1 MKELSLQELPPKADI
16 ESKLVLK
23 SAINANR
30 FLAELKGVSKTI
42 PNQNILINTLPL
54 LEAKDSSEIE
64 NIITTHDELYKESL
78 FENFISSAS
87 AKEVR
92 SYAYA
97 VKTGFEKI
105 KKTGL
110 FTNSQILD
118 IQACIKKN
126 QAGFRKLP
134 GTELK
139 NDRTGETIYIP
150 PQSYDEIIRLMG
162 NLEKFINDDSMS
174 PLDPLI
180 KMAIIHYQF
189 ESIHPFYDGNGRTGR
204 IINILYLVYK
214 GLLDIPALYL
224 SRYIIRNKNDYYRLL
239 QDVRD
244 SENWEEWIL
253 FMLDGVAET
262 SAETILLIE
271 NIINLMNDYKLR
283 IKETLKFYSQDLL
296 NNLFSH
302 PYTKIEF
309 LEHDLKITRQTASKY
324 LDELSD
330 KGFLRKERLG
340 KHNFYINAPL
350 FSLFSPK

>member
-1 MKELSLQELPPKADI
+1 MKNLSLQELPPKTDI
-16 ESKLVLK
+16 ESKIILK
-23 SAINANR
+23 EAINAHR
-30 FLAELKGVSKTI
+30 FLAELKGISKTI
-42 PNQNILINTLPL
+42 PNQNILISTLPL

-64 NIITTHDELYKESL
+64 NIITTHDELYRESL
-78 FENFISSAS
+78 FEDFISSAS
-87 AKEVR
+87 AKEVQN
-92 SYAYA
+92 YVYA
-97 VKTGFEKI
+97 VKTGYEKI
-105 KKTGL
+105 KKNGL

-139 NDRTGETIYIP
+139 NDRTGETIYVP
-150 PQSYDEIIRLMG
+150 PQSYDEIIRLMN

-180 KMAIIHYQF
+180 KMALIHYQF

-214 GLLDIPALYL
+214 GLLDIPVLYL
-224 SRYIIRNKNDYYRLL
+224 SRYIIRNKTDYYRLL
-239 QDVRD
+239 QKVREN
-244 SENWEEWIL
+244 ENWEEWIL
-253 FMLDGVAET
+253 FMLIGVAET
-262 SAETILLIE
+262 SVETISLIE
-271 NIINLMNDYKLR
+271 NIINLMNDYKFR
-283 IKETLKFYSQDLL
+283 IKENFKFYSQDLL

-309 LEHDLKITRQTASKY
+309 LERDLKITRQTASKY

-330 KGFLRKERLG
+330 KGFLRKERVS
-340 KHNFYINAPL
+340 KHNFYINDPL
-350 FSLFSPK
+350 FSLFTPK